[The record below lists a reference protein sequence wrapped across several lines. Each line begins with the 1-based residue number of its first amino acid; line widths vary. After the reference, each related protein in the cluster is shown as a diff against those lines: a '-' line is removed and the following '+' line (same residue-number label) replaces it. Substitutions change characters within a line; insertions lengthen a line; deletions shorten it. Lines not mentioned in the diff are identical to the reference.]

1 MSENEITTQSLQEKE
16 VDGKIYRIWNA
27 AENLWHK
34 LSFVN
39 KAKDTICDDGNNVET
54 KLSDLNKSLDGCLKS
69 ASDGKKTVASAITA
83 QGVSTA
89 ADAEFATMATNIGS
103 VGTNKY
109 NSGRTQGRSDVTGS
123 PNSYSLYTKSQ
134 YDANYS
140 NGYNSGYSNGTS
152 ASASNV
158 CVYAAVT
165 NGGSGSNVAYD
176 KSLFS
181 VSGSTVVCRRS
192 GNFQILKGGYGC
204 VCSVKKT
211 VSGYT
216 SYALSDGVAIGTC
229 WMNANDYFTVTN
241 YVDGGNC
248 SFVCIFAV

>member
-1 MSENEITTQSLQEKE
+1 
-16 VDGKIYRIWNA
+16 
-27 AENLWHK
+27 
-34 LSFVN
+34 
-39 KAKDTICDDGNNVET
+39 
-54 KLSDLNKSLDGCLKS
+54 
-69 ASDGKKTVASAITA
+69 
-83 QGVSTA
+83 
-89 ADAEFATMATNIGS
+89 MATNIGS

-158 CVYAAVT
+158 CVYAAV
-165 NGGSGSNVAYD
+165 NNNGSGSNVAYD
-176 KSLFS
+176 KNIFS
-181 VSGSTVVCRRS
+181 VSGGTVVCKRS
-192 GNFQILKGGYGC
+192 GNYRILKGGYGC
-204 VCSVKKT
+204 VCNVKKT
-211 VSGYT
+211 VNGST

-241 YVDGGNC
+241 YVDSGGNS